1 MHPNRKFHIESRDEM
16 AAVVRALGFGIVV
29 APTEQGLRAV
39 HVPLRLEGERLLF
52 HVSRGNQVHSALAA
66 GCEALCVVNGAH
78 AYVSPDDYGMEGRV
92 PTWSYVAI
100 ELNGPVRPL
109 GEDALVGLL
118 DAMSADNEARLAP
131 RPPWTRD
138 QLPAGRFEAMVKA
151 IAGFEMEIAD
161 WRGTAKIDQDKPDE
175 VRARVAD
182 ALQSRGE
189 DDLASL
195 YARPYPGSSV

>member
-16 AAVVRALGFGIVV
+16 AALVRALGFGIVV